1 MPEQEITYS
10 IAMLAAVRYLSELGF
25 ENIDEGGFS
34 CDEGAAQIVANNGGI
49 AHLVIARAK
58 RTRGAA
64 DKPRESE
71 AKMRR
76 IAMAYLI
83 EHPEVEELQFHI
95 VEALVGEHATVTIN
109 ASICAYHWE
118 R

>member
-1 MPEQEITYS
+1 MPEQETTYS
-10 IAMLAAVRYLSELGF
+10 IAMLAAVRRLGELGF

-34 CDEGAAQIVANNGGI
+34 CDEGSAQIVA
-49 AHLVIARAK
+49 
-58 RTRGAA
+58 
-64 DKPRESE
+64 KPRESE

-83 EHPEVEELQFHI
+83 DHPDVEELQFHVI
-95 VEALVGEHATVTIN
+95 EALIGEHATVTIN
-109 ASICAYHWE
+109 ASMCAYHWE

>member
-10 IAMLAAVRYLSELGF
+10 IAMLAAVRYLSELGY
-25 ENIDEGGFS
+25 ENISEDGFT
-34 CDEGAAQIVANNGGI
+34 CDEGAVQIVADNGGI

-58 RTRGAA
+58 RTRGAVA
-64 DKPRESE
+64 KPKESE

-83 EHPEVEELQFHI
+83 EHPDVEELQFHVI
-95 VEALVGEHATVTIN
+95 EALIGGNATVTIN
-109 ASICAYHWE
+109 ASMCAYHWE

>member
-1 MPEQEITYS
+1 MPEQETTYS
-10 IAMLAAVRYLSELGF
+10 IAMLAAVRYLSELGY
-25 ENIDEGGFS
+25 ENISEDGFS
-34 CDEGAAQIVANNGGI
+34 CDEGAVQIVANNGGI

-58 RTRGAA
+58 RTRGAVT
-64 DKPRESE
+64 KPAESE

-83 EHPEVEELQFHI
+83 EHPEAPELQFHVI
-95 VEALVGEHATVTIN
+95 EALVGEHATVTIN
-109 ASICAYHWE
+109 ASMCAYHWE

>member
-1 MPEQEITYS
+1 MPEQETTYS
-10 IAMLAAVRYLSELGF
+10 IAMLAAVRYLSEICF
-25 ENIDEGGFS
+25 ENINERGFA
-34 CDEGAAQIVANNGGI
+34 CDEGSAQIVANNGGI

-58 RTRGAA
+58 RTRGTVA
-64 DKPRESE
+64 KPAESE

-83 EHPEVEELQFHI
+83 EHPDVRELQFHVI
-95 VEALVGEHATVTIN
+95 EALIGEHATVTISAN
-109 ASICAYHWE
+109 MCAYHWE

>member
-10 IAMLAAVRYLSELGF
+10 IAMLAAVRYLSELGY

-34 CDEGAAQIVANNGGI
+34 CDEGAVQIVADNGGI

-58 RTRGAA
+58 RTRGTAA
-64 DKPRESE
+64 KPKESE

-83 EHPEVEELQFHI
+83 EHPGVEELQFHVI
-95 VEALVGEHATVTIN
+95 EALVGEHATVTIN
-109 ASICAYHWE
+109 ASMRAYHWG